1 MIDWIRKVPQ
11 DLRLVVAILVVSLLI
26 AGMVLALS

>member
-1 MIDWIRKVPQ
+1 MIDWIRKLLQ